1 MKVILRQDVSNLGK
15 FGDVVKVADGYA
27 RNYLIPKRLAALSTA
42 SEAKQLNAEKD
53 AYLRKEQSVFDKA
66 ERLKA
71 GIEALLLS
79 FVRKAGDDERLFG
92 SVTSH
97 DIALALNEKGI
108 AADKKDIQLEE
119 PIKRLGLHTVPV
131 KLHSRVSAGVKLEI
145 VKE

>member
-27 RNYLIPKRLAALSTA
+27 RNYLLPKRLAVPSTG
-42 SEAKQLNAEKD
+42 SEIKQLNAEKD
-53 AYLRKEQSVFDKA
+53 AYLRKEQSLLEKA

-71 GIEALLLS
+71 GIEALNLS
-79 FVRKAGDDERLFG
+79 FVRKAGEDERLFG

-97 DIALALNEKGI
+97 DIEEALKEKGFAI
-108 AADKKDIQLEE
+108 EKKDIQLGE

-131 KLHSRVSAGVKLEI
+131 KLHSRVSAGVKIEI
-145 VKE
+145 AKE